1 MKGGAVNEMA
11 EIREAF
17 QAGADG
23 KERIW
28 ARLESREVSTDG
40 EIRMGG
46 TAAVFGA
53 RAKVRLRD
61 GRVVAE
67 EVADSAFNNTLK
79 RGDIFLLWQHN
90 PAEPMA
96 RTGAG
101 SLGLSVRTGGKLP
114 GLDWQ
119 AQNMPLTQRV
129 RDAAALLDSGVIDKM
144 SFGFTVPKG
153 GDSIEPQDDGT
164 LLRRIHDLRLAEISL
179 VTWPAYQETSAS
191 LRADAFGVLCRSL
204 GIDEDDVLTRMSH
217 SDMLDLDTLKVSA
230 ASQQAEP
237 GAVTTSEDAA
247 RAVPTAPAGIHPSD
261 SPALKRMLRLVAS
274 PGDLP
279 KELLRGVL
287 PAPEAG

>member
-1 MKGGAVNEMA
+1 MGLTVNELT

-17 QAGADG
+17 QVDAAG

-28 ARLESREVSTDG
+28 ARLEARDVSTDG

-67 EVADSAFNNTLK
+67 EVAESAFNNTLQ

-101 SLGLSVRTGGKLP
+101 SLSLSVRTDGKLP

-129 RDAAALLDSGVIDKM
+129 KDAAALLEANVVDKM

-153 GDSIEPQDDGT
+153 GDTIEPQEDGT
-164 LLRRIHDLRLAEISL
+164 MLRRIHDMRLAEISL

-191 LRADAFGVLCRSL
+191 LRADAFALLCRSL
-204 GIDEDDVLTRMSH
+204 GVDEDEILTAMSH
-217 SDMLDLDTLKVSA
+217 NDMIDLDTLRASA

-237 GAVTTSEDAA
+237 GAVTTSEDAT
-247 RAVPTAPAGIHPSD
+247 RAVPTVPAGIHPSD
-261 SPALKRMLRLVAS
+261 SSALKRLLRLAPS

-287 PAPEAG
+287 PASEAG

>member
-1 MKGGAVNEMA
+1 MMTELT

-17 QAGADG
+17 QSGADG

-28 ARLESREVSTDG
+28 ARLESRDVSTDG

-53 RAKVRLRD
+53 RAKVKLRD

-67 EVADSAFNNTLK
+67 ELADSAFNNTLK

-101 SLGLSVRTGGKLP
+101 SLDLSVRADGKLP

-119 AQNMPLTQRV
+119 ARNMPLTQRV
-129 RDAAALLDSGVIDKM
+129 KDAAALLEANVIDKM
-144 SFGFTVPKG
+144 SFGFVVPKG
-153 GDSIEPQDDGT
+153 GDTIEPQEDGT

-191 LRADAFGVLCRSL
+191 LRADAFGMLCRSL
-204 GIDEDDVLTRMSH
+204 GIDEDEILTRMSH
-217 SDMLDLDTLKVSA
+217 NDMIDLDTLRAST
-230 ASQQAEP
+230 ASQQVEP
-237 GAVTTSEDAA
+237 GAVTTSEDAQ
-247 RAVPTAPAGIHPSD
+247 RAVTTATAGIHSSD
-261 SPALKRMLRLVAS
+261 SLALKRLLRLAAT